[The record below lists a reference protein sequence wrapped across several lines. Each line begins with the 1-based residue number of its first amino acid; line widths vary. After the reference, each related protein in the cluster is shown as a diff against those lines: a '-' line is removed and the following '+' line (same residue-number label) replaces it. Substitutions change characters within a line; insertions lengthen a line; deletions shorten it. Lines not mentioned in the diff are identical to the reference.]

1 MTDPSIVA
9 QGYDAVYEAMP
20 RSVTLLRIWK
30 ELVAGDDY
38 PDDFSHISFVTLR
51 DLRELAV
58 ALDGGQTGRTR
69 NDVQYGGPG
78 DSSPPP
84 RYPSRRPFGAPQ
96 GEREAPPRELGMTA
110 RAGRTG
116 EAALSRF
123 ADVACGMGGP
133 GLWIARETGAHVSG
147 VDFSRVA
154 VAQARR
160 RAEGLGTASS
170 ARFSVG
176 SFAETGLE
184 TGSMDAAMSVDALQY
199 APDKRAAMREFARVV
214 RPGGRLAFFAFEL
227 HPERAQSL
235 PVIGDDPVED
245 YRPLLEESGFRVLH
259 YDETP
264 RWHERLFAA
273 YGAVM
278 AAQQVLREEMG
289 ELATAAMLSEMTVT
303 LERDIYSGRV
313 FAVAERMAG

>member
-1 MTDPSIVA
+1 VTDSSIVA

-20 RSVTLLRIWK
+20 RSPTLLRIWK

-38 PDDFSHISFVTLR
+38 PDDFSHISFVRLR
-51 DLRELAV
+51 DLRELAG
-58 ALDGGQTGRTR
+58 ALGARTGRTGRTGQTG
-69 NDVQYGGPG
+69 G
-78 DSSPPP
+78 
-84 RYPSRRPFGAPQ
+84 
-96 GEREAPPRELGMTA
+96 
-110 RAGRTG
+110 TG
-116 EAALSRF
+116 LSRGSTV

-133 GLWIARETGAHVSG
+133 GLWITRETGAQLSG

-154 VAQARR
+154 VAQAEK
-160 RAEGLGTASS
+160 RAEGLGMGSS

-199 APDKRAAMREFARVV
+199 APDKRAAVREFARII

-227 HPERAQSL
+227 HPERAHGL
-235 PVIGDDPVED
+235 PVVGDDPVDD
-245 YRPLLEESGFRVLH
+245 YRPLLEEIGFRVLQ

-264 RWHERLFAA
+264 RWHERLFGA
-273 YGAVM
+273 YGAVID
-278 AAQQVLREEMG
+278 AQQVLREEMG
-289 ELATAAMLSEMTVT
+289 ELAVAALLSEMMVT

-313 FAVAERMAG
+313 FAVAERLGR